1 MNKKT
6 LTIFFLGVIFG
17 VVVSWAVSFYLYF
30 ALNSFS
36 DNTNT
41 SKLLKLP
48 ENIFNLDSENDDSD
62 PDENLSNLIDGSNS
76 KLVSGKSSYIKVR
89 VKKEQEKRKHSQKLI
104 DELTPVTVSQD
115 AEYGLIRNL
124 EDQFIRDNGYKTHAF
139 NVLVSNQIGLKREIY
154 DTRHKM

>member
-17 VVVSWAVSFYLYF
+17 VAVSWSLSFYLYF

-41 SKLLKLP
+41 SKLLKLQK
-48 ENIFNLDSENDDSD
+48 NIFNLDSENYGDSD
-62 PDENLSNLIDGSNS
+62 EKLSNLIDGAES
-76 KLVSGKSSYIKVR
+76 KLVSGKSSYIKIR
-89 VKKEQEKRKHSQKLI
+89 MKKEKEKRKLSRKLI
-104 DELTPVTVSQD
+104 EELTPVTLSQD
-115 AEYGLIRNL
+115 TEYGLIRNL

-139 NVLVSNQIGLKREIY
+139 NVLVSNQIGLKREIQ

>member
-139 NVLVSNQIGLKREIY
+139 NVLVSNQIGLKREIF